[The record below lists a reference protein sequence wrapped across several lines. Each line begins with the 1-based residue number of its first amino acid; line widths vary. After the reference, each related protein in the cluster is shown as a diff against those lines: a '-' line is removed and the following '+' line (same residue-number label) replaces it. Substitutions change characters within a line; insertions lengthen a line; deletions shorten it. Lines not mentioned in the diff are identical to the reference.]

1 MKEDGLY
8 FYFFFLL
15 KKETLSWSSS
25 EAKTPLIITQSI
37 LDQFYL

>member
-8 FYFFFLL
+8 L
-15 KKETLSWSSS
+15 KKKKKKTLSWSSS

>member
-8 FYFFFLL
+8 L
-15 KKETLSWSSS
+15 KTKQNKKKPLSWSSS